1 MKSSM
6 LSMLW
11 GTYKIEK
18 VSKCP
23 NHRFLCVNSRFKF
36 SMLMSR
42 FGVQDETVGFS
53 TGTEEH
59 LTETKV
65 DKLKEILILPLLDAE
80 FRYTMGDRRVP
91 TE

>member
-1 MKSSM
+1 
-6 LSMLW
+6 
-11 GTYKIEK
+11 
-18 VSKCP
+18 
-23 NHRFLCVNSRFKF
+23 
-36 SMLMSR
+36 MLMSR
-42 FGVQDETVGFS
+42 FGVQDETAGFS